1 MKIGRIALML
11 SSGTLISACAYT
23 PPHEGIARR
32 VSPDYTAT
40 GPVEQARASIYGNRT
55 ILEIEGMP
63 FFLAI
68 RDKSGNKVEYERIGR
83 YYRLDR
89 QLDYFTAWINGRAVT
104 FSAAPTIRVFSS
116 SLPPLAVNTY
126 PPVVH
131 VTFPTG
137 SIEFKPK
144 PEVAKAIAEQAKVA
158 KQVIVRGRTDS
169 SIAGSLDGP
178 MALGRAL
185 AARSFMIEQGIS
197 SEKIRVFSKAAGDF
211 VAPNDT
217 PEGKALNRR
226 VEIEFTSS

>member
-11 SSGTLISACAYT
+11 SSGTLISACAYI

-32 VSPDYTAT
+32 VSPDYTAI
-40 GPVEQARASIYGNRT
+40 GSVEQARASIYGNRT

-63 FFLAI
+63 LFLAI
-68 RDKSGNKVEYERIGR
+68 KDKAGNKVDYEQIGR
-83 YYRLDR
+83 YYRFDRRLDH
-89 QLDYFTAWINGRAVT
+89 FTAWVNGRAVT
-104 FSAAPTIRVFSS
+104 FSVAPTIRVFSS
-116 SLPPLAVNTY
+116 SLPPLAINVY

-144 PEVAKAIAEQAKVA
+144 PEVAKTIAEQAKVA
-158 KQVIVRGRTDS
+158 KQIIVRGRTDS
-169 SIAGSLDGP
+169 RVAGSFDGP

-185 AARSFMIEQGIS
+185 AARNFLIAHGVSP
-197 SEKIRVFSKAAGDF
+197 EKIRVFSKAAGDF

-217 PEGKALNRR
+217 PEGRAVNRR
-226 VEIEFTSS
+226 VEIEFVSL